1 LFEKAQASDD
11 PGQKRAFL
19 DQIARATSVDS
30 VRRKRAANEL
40 AALEAQTVDVSE
52 LPSAP
57 KKVAQA
63 ARTAPGAVDEPA
75 APDAKAAALKD
86 PAATLVRKNPFDD
99 EAAPSSAQDADRTK
113 LLQAKATL
121 RQKVQ
126 SGQATDR
133 DLKML
138 RAVCKQLGDVS
149 CSN

>member
-1 LFEKAQASDD
+1 
-11 PGQKRAFL
+11 
-19 DQIARATSVDS
+19 
-30 VRRKRAANEL
+30 
-40 AALEAQTVDVSE
+40 
-52 LPSAP
+52 
-57 KKVAQA
+57 
-63 ARTAPGAVDEPA
+63 
-75 APDAKAAALKD
+75 
-86 PAATLVRKNPFDD
+86 
-99 EAAPSSAQDADRTK
+99 